1 MMKRGLGRHVYGLAA
16 IAFGV
21 IALIW
26 PEPRHWPELR
36 LMGDVPG
43 RRILLSA
50 AAAILI
56 LGGVAIQG
64 RKSARAGAAALGGI
78 NLIFALLLVPQVV
91 KEPGVYNSWGN
102 LFEPLSLLAAAL
114 IVYGSVRGESGR
126 TGRLARMGYGL
137 FGISVV
143 SFTIEQAVYL
153 APTIALVPKWI
164 PPGQKFW
171 AIATTIAF
179 ALAAVALLTGRSALL
194 AARCLTAM
202 LILFGL
208 VVWMPVCFA
217 DPHKMSNW
225 SENVMN
231 LAIAGAAWIVAD
243 YLAGRRSRRSN
254 LDSARP

>member
-1 MMKRGLGRHVYGLAA
+1 MTRNGLGRNVYGLAA
-16 IAFGV
+16 VAFGV

-26 PEPRHWPELR
+26 PEPRHWPQLR
-36 LMGDVPG
+36 LMGDTPG
-43 RRILLSA
+43 RQVLVYA

-56 LGGVAIQG
+56 FGGVAIQG
-64 RKSARAGAAALGGI
+64 QKTARAGAAALGAI

-114 IVYGSVRGESGR
+114 IVYASVQRDSEQPER
-126 TGRLARMGYGL
+126 MARIGYVL
-137 FGISVV
+137 FGVSVV

-153 APTIALVPKWI
+153 APTMALVPKWI

-179 ALAAVALLTGRSALL
+179 GLAAVALLTGRSALL

-202 LILFGL
+202 LILFCL
-208 VVWMPVCFA
+208 IVWMPICLA
-217 DPHKMSNW
+217 DPHKMPNW
-225 SENVMN
+225 SENVTT

-243 YLAGRRSRRSN
+243 LLAPSRTRS
-254 LDSARP
+254 